1 MHPGC
6 PDYPVLYQENRA
18 IKPADRLPFQDFSP
32 PTFRYDPVTFSLRGL
47 IPDVI
52 MDENDIPDATKWLI
66 ASRLA
71 SRLPVMYDIAFRK
84 VVGDAYDGI
93 EQDIWIETGKE
104 AKHVADAFKLPV
116 KTAHDLAN
124 TYRIISKIF
133 FSPDYN
139 MEHIKIEEDRSVVRV
154 SKCPFIFRELEMR
167 GNTEPLFS
175 KCLAFSISA
184 IENLNPDYSLRFVR
198 SMCMGDKACEMKIV
212 KKETLTDEKKQ
223 VLKK

>member
-1 MHPGC
+1 M
-6 PDYPVLYQENRA
+6 V
-18 IKPADRLPFQDFSP
+18 
-32 PTFRYDPVTFSLRGL
+32 
-47 IPDVI
+47 
-52 MDENDIPDATKWLI
+52 DETDIPDSAKWLI

-84 VVGDAYDGI
+84 KVGDEYDEI

-104 AKHVADAFKLPV
+104 AKSVADAFKLPV
-116 KTAHDLAN
+116 KTAPELAK
-124 TYRIISKIF
+124 TYRTISKIF

-139 MEHIKIEEDRSVVRV
+139 MEHISIEEDRSVVRV
-154 SKCPFIFRELEMR
+154 TKCPFIFREMEMR

-184 IENLNPDYSLRFVR
+184 IETLNPDFSLRFVR

-212 KKETLTDEKKQ
+212 RKETLTEDKKPAP
-223 VLKK
+223 KN

>member
-1 MHPGC
+1 M
-6 PDYPVLYQENRA
+6 V
-18 IKPADRLPFQDFSP
+18 
-32 PTFRYDPVTFSLRGL
+32 
-47 IPDVI
+47 
-52 MDENDIPDATKWLI
+52 DETDIPDSAKWLI

-84 VVGDAYDGI
+84 KVGDEYDEI

-104 AKHVADAFKLPV
+104 AKSVADAFKLPV
-116 KTAHDLAN
+116 KTAPELAK
-124 TYRIISKIF
+124 TYRTISKIF

-139 MEHIKIEEDRSVVRV
+139 MEHISIEEDRSVVRV
-154 SKCPFIFRELEMR
+154 TKCPFIFREMEMR

-184 IENLNPDYSLRFVR
+184 IETLNPDFTLRFVR

-212 KKETLTDEKKQ
+212 RKETPTEDKKPAP
-223 VLKK
+223 KN